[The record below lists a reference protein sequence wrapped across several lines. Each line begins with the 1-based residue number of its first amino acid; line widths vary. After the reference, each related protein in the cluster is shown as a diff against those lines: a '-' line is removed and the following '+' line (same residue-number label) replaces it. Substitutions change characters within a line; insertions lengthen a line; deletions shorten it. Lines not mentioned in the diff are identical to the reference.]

1 MTVDTIVIMPATIG
15 QWRQISKLSRQ
26 FGVLS
31 KRSHLSSFEVR
42 FASWDLTQV
51 HLVDERTG
59 KVLCR
64 LFPQDKTRN
73 ASGLRRSLDPISP
86 EPIDVKPATGIAPLL
101 ARLLDRQAATGLPP
115 PYLPKDEQGDDT

>member
-1 MTVDTIVIMPATIG
+1 MSTGRESAVSICVC
-15 QWRQISKLSRQ
+15 QRYR
-26 FGVLS
+26 
-31 KRSHLSSFEVR
+31 HLSSFEVR

-73 ASGLRRSLDPISP
+73 ASGLRRTIH
-86 EPIDVKPATGIAPLL
+86 A
-101 ARLLDRQAATGLPP
+101 
-115 PYLPKDEQGDDT
+115 